1 MTVNYSLPKSN
12 NLFVAIAITV
22 LPCYEAFHS
31 PQFLIH
37 HSIHD
42 INNGN
47 SLQYRW
53 SANRLPVSLQNKLQQ
68 MNPSGSDV
76 VLNQNVVLT
85 TKANITIDDA
95 ETLEL
100 DAKIENNIE
109 NVLECTR
116 GVCVTEE
123 EETSLLGALLGSTSN
138 SGDESP
144 NFIESILSS
153 YLGPRILL
161 ASACILYGTNFAL
174 LSFMNTNLPPSAVA
188 ADRFFLAS
196 VALSPYLLRLK
207 PNFGWTALGSGM
219 LCTIGFVSQ
228 AISLNL
234 GTPASTVAF
243 MAAFAV
249 VVCPVLEALV
259 KGTPMTLKSA
269 PQTYLSALLC
279 LTGVGVLELYDA
291 ASQSLTL
298 SQLGM
303 GDFWALVQAFG
314 FGACWF
320 VTEELVKDDS
330 DQVIPVTAVQL
341 STMAFF
347 SMLWALYE
355 GHNSTEYGVIR
366 LFTDPSL
373 INAAE
378 VIFWTGVM

>member
-1 MTVNYSLPKSN
+1 MIPTCSFN
-12 NLFVAIAITV
+12 NLFVAFSLSAFASS
-22 LPCYEAFHS
+22 EAFHS
-31 PQFLIH
+31 PKFMNH
-37 HSIHD
+37 HSVHEIDVGNYVHFRTSNRPSD
-42 INNGN
+42 IT
-47 SLQYRW
+47 R
-53 SANRLPVSLQNKLQQ
+53 NKLLQL
-68 MNPSGSDV
+68 NPSGSDV
-76 VLNQNVVLT
+76 AVNQDVILI
-85 TKANITIDDA
+85 TKANITMDDTDISKFDGEIA
-95 ETLEL
+95 
-100 DAKIENNIE
+100 NNIE
-109 NVLECTR
+109 NELECTR
-116 GVCVTEE
+116 GICVTEE
-123 EETSLLGALLGSTSN
+123 EETSLLGALLGSKSR
-138 SGDESP
+138 SGNKSP

-196 VALSPYLLRLK
+196 MALSPYLLRLK
-207 PNFGWTALGSGM
+207 PNLRWTALGSGF

-249 VVCPVLEALV
+249 VVCPLLEAVV
-259 KGTPMTLKSA
+259 KGAPMTLKSA

-279 LTGVGVLELYDA
+279 LTGVGVLELYDPV
-291 ASQSLTL
+291 SHSFTF

-303 GDFWALVQAFG
+303 GDFWALIQAFG

-320 VTEELVKDDS
+320 VTEELVKDDF

-347 SMLWALYE
+347 SMLWAFYE
-355 GHNSTEYGVIR
+355 GNSSTEYGVIR

-373 INAAE
+373 VNAAE
-378 VIFWTGVM
+378 VVFWTGVM